1 MRNLTSVYW
10 PLEGINT
17 IGDFDNYSGYVL
29 KMTED
34 TDFEICGASFATNE
48 VTLENSGWYYLPVL
62 SECSVNAMDVFG
74 AHLDDIVIVQDLIG
88 VQVFWPAMGVY
99 TLETLQ
105 PGKAY
110 KMKVI
115 NPFTVTFPACESR
128 NQVPAIGQ
136 VNSFST
142 PWGKFNMTPA
152 SQPVAFK
159 TNALGEMQP
168 GDMIGAFDLNNNLCG
183 FVEIS
188 STSVPQV
195 ITLFADD
202 VTTLEK
208 DGFTEGENIS
218 FRLYRAETSEEF
230 MLTVVYDN
238 SFDNST
244 GSYFSN
250 SLSAITGVVMDIT
263 AINSVNNAGISIYP
277 NPADDYLVI
286 TISENDF
293 SGAELTVIDTKG
305 RNVLENRISTA
316 KTTLD
321 ISPLQ
326 TGIYF
331 IKIKTNTKN
340 EISKL
345 IVR

>member
-1 MRNLTSVYW
+1 M
-10 PLEGINT
+10 
-17 IGDFDNYSGYVL
+17 
-29 KMTED
+29 
-34 TDFEICGASFATNE
+34 
-48 VTLENSGWYYLPVL
+48 
-62 SECSVNAMDVFG
+62 
-74 AHLDDIVIVQDLIG
+74 
-88 VQVFWPAMGVY
+88 
-99 TLETLQ
+99 
-105 PGKAY
+105 
-110 KMKVI
+110 
-115 NPFTVTFPACESR
+115 
-128 NQVPAIGQ
+128 GQ
-136 VNSFST
+136 VNSIRT

-218 FRLYRAETSEEF
+218 FRLYRAETGEEF

-331 IKIKTNTKN
+331 IKIKTNSKN